1 MQSAGQRRNFTPEP
15 FDNDVRLG
23 ADGGG
28 QQDIDSGPC
37 YVPNLFPALVRR
49 AYYGEPVRPSRDQG
63 GRQGPEALRHNSD
76 ATGAQAREAGPS
88 RIAGLREQHLGDAAG
103 RD

>member
-23 ADGGG
+23 ADGGS

-37 YVPNLFPALVRR
+37 YVPNLFPALVWST
-49 AYYGEPVRPSRDQG
+49 YYGEQLRPSRDQG
-63 GRQGPEALRHNSD
+63 VRQGPEGLRHTSD
-76 ATGAQAREAGPS
+76 SAGAQAREAGPS
-88 RIAGLREQHLGDAAG
+88 RITGLRAAASW
-103 RD
+103 RRRRT